1 MGDNKSSALH
11 LLSALINENRHA
23 LCTKMEEKLTESSLY
38 FPEEEE
44 KKKGLDTEVRGS
56 FFSMV
61 GDAMISEEAA
71 EPKKKI
77 EEWAV
82 QTAYN
87 SIDNN
92 VDLNQALL
100 IMPMY
105 RDVLEELIKE
115 QSTQQGFSIDTA
127 FFLYKKVNHFLDYAI
142 HAFSY
147 TFVAHHIKA
156 LELAKQEMQ
165 EISVPV
171 VPIKKG
177 VAVLPIIG
185 DMDDERSEYL
195 QSKTLDRAAEL
206 SLSYIIID
214 LSGINTINTWF
225 AQHLLNL
232 IHSLQLLGIETSITG
247 MRPELSQTIVHLGIT
262 FKGVP
267 TYLTLEQALS
277 QSPYMK

>member
-11 LLSALINENRHA
+11 LLSDLINENRHD
-23 LCTKMEEKLTESSLY
+23 LCKKMEEKLTESSLY

-44 KKKGLDTEVRGS
+44 KDLYVEERGS
-56 FFSMV
+56 FFSMI
-61 GDAMISEEAA
+61 GNAMTSEETA

-82 QTAYN
+82 QTAYK

-115 QSTQQGFSIDTA
+115 QSTKQGLSIDTA
-127 FFLYKKVNHFLDYAI
+127 FSLYKKVNHFLDYAI

-232 IHSLQLLGIETSITG
+232 IHSLQLLGIDTSITG